1 MQSAVFEILTWR
13 SREGVTNQTM
23 VDAMNGF
30 SHDVKQLSG
39 FLQQSLY
46 QKSSGEW
53 VCIYYWETEQQA
65 KQSNTAVANKASF
78 LALMGLIITG
88 SVTMDV
94 MTPLQTCSRD

>member
-1 MQSAVFEILTWR
+1 MQSVVFEILTWR
-13 SREGVTNQTM
+13 SSEGVTNKTM
-23 VDAMNGF
+23 IDAMHEF

-46 QKSSGEW
+46 QRSSGEW

-65 KQSNTAVANKASF
+65 KQSNTAVAKKASF
-78 LALMGLIITG
+78 IALMELIVTE

-94 MTPLQTCSRD
+94 MTPLQTCSHD